1 LQTPQKSVIIFI
13 SERIGKKGMRS
24 DNSTINYSYLLGARD
39 YEVSIY
45 RHNERLFPFVSLT
58 HVSEGE
64 FYCEYNGET
73 FVARKGETM
82 YIPEGV
88 LHNVYTLS
96 PAIASW
102 GHVSA
107 TSFKYDL
114 MKNARTPVVI
124 RGESSYTIKG
134 QLDVLAEIK
143 YDTVYALYRR
153 DSCISGIF
161 CELFKYTEAC
171 KMNPR
176 PDWCVR
182 LQDYIT
188 ENVKEKFNLDELA
201 KMLYISKSSLCHKF
215 KETVGTSLMD
225 YILGEKIKAS
235 FYLLTDG
242 LTNRQIAERLNFSDE
257 YYFSK
262 LFKKFTGIPP
272 KEYKSIYL

>member
-1 LQTPQKSVIIFI
+1 MNGDI
-13 SERIGKKGMRS
+13 
-24 DNSTINYSYLLGARD
+24 STINYSYLLGASD
-39 YEVSIY
+39 FKVSIY

-58 HVSEGE
+58 HVNEGE
-64 FYCEYNGET
+64 FYCEYGGST
-73 FVARKGETM
+73 FVAKKGETM

-96 PAIASW
+96 PAMACW

-107 TSFKYDL
+107 TSYRYDV
-114 MKNARTPVVI
+114 MKNARAPVVI
-124 RGESSYTIKG
+124 RGESSYTIKRL
-134 QLDVLAEIK
+134 LDELAKIK
-143 YDTVYALYRR
+143 YDTVYALYKR
-153 DSCISGIF
+153 DSCISSIF
-161 CELFKYTEAC
+161 CELFKYTDTGEM
-171 KMNPR
+171 KPK

-188 ENVKEKFNLDELA
+188 ENVKDKFNLDDLA
-201 KMLYISKSSLCHKF
+201 KMLFISKSSLCHKF

-242 LTNRQIAERLNFSDE
+242 LTNRQIAERLNISDE
-257 YYFSK
+257 YYFSR

-272 KEYKSIYL
+272 KEYKNIYL